1 MYRKYPLLF
10 VAALM
15 GFLSPSITLAKIA
28 DINATADV
36 NYSQSKSTTDVGVT
50 SSTWGL
56 TQNYRLLLS
65 KPLTRTITFNGDV
78 SLTITDRKDSER
90 RERIF
95 PFFFLSFSPPS
106 FARDWYNLRFGH
118 SRTLTAPSEAA
129 NITTANTN
137 VSLNLPFKRWPALSL
152 SYNRSTSQDD
162 LDPHR
167 LDSITERIS
176 LQTNYGFNFLET
188 QTRTS
193 YSFNLDITEDKVS
206 ETKTERP
213 QHTVSVSSSRK
224 FWKDKIST
232 SANLGF
238 GYTEST
244 TESLGAPQ
252 RFQTGLTANQGVSS
266 IFTGPSFDATD
277 PSFINNA
284 LIDGNIGASV
294 NLNLDAQSS
303 NIVIK
308 FDTAQALNSINLNIT
323 TALTKAVID
332 TLNFGWQLFISD
344 DGISWTSL
352 GTQFPVYE
360 EIPSKRFVFSF
371 SERTARFFRLVN
383 TNAPNTGSPI
393 EVTEMAGLGFILATP
408 SQSFTRTETRNFGGF
423 SISYSPTGALRMSYS
438 ISYGHNRS
446 KRVGT
451 DADSTSL
458 SQSVSLGY
466 SVIPKYLN
474 LAAGFATAS
483 SKSTGSETSRS
494 DSYNLTLSSS
504 PLPTLAGS
512 LGLRR
517 SESSSG
523 GDKVS
528 RNDSLTANVSM
539 RLYRGVDLS
548 IRNSFNES
556 TSFISDSTTQS
567 LNLAGDLRLQPWTPL
582 TISFNGLFSRND
594 GSTTE
599 TLSSSFSL
607 RLTRKIVL
615 SGTASILPE
624 SSQSFNVSWALSRN
638 IQTSARLSLSENSKN
653 LGASLSWR
661 PLRRLRLSLNYN
673 GTRSEKTDAKSD
685 SFSARAS
692 LRF

>member
-332 TLNFGWQLFISD
+332 TLNFGWQLFI
-344 DGISWTSL
+344 
-352 GTQFPVYE
+352 
-360 EIPSKRFVFSF
+360 
-371 SERTARFFRLVN
+371 
-383 TNAPNTGSPI
+383 
-393 EVTEMAGLGFILATP
+393 
-408 SQSFTRTETRNFGGF
+408 
-423 SISYSPTGALRMSYS
+423 
-438 ISYGHNRS
+438 
-446 KRVGT
+446 
-451 DADSTSL
+451 
-458 SQSVSLGY
+458 
-466 SVIPKYLN
+466 
-474 LAAGFATAS
+474 
-483 SKSTGSETSRS
+483 
-494 DSYNLTLSSS
+494 
-504 PLPTLAGS
+504 
-512 LGLRR
+512 
-517 SESSSG
+517 
-523 GDKVS
+523 
-528 RNDSLTANVSM
+528 
-539 RLYRGVDLS
+539 
-548 IRNSFNES
+548 
-556 TSFISDSTTQS
+556 
-567 LNLAGDLRLQPWTPL
+567 
-582 TISFNGLFSRND
+582 
-594 GSTTE
+594 
-599 TLSSSFSL
+599 
-607 RLTRKIVL
+607 
-615 SGTASILPE
+615 
-624 SSQSFNVSWALSRN
+624 
-638 IQTSARLSLSENSKN
+638 
-653 LGASLSWR
+653 
-661 PLRRLRLSLNYN
+661 
-673 GTRSEKTDAKSD
+673 
-685 SFSARAS
+685 
-692 LRF
+692 